1 MFVKVYHYQI
11 QPDRIEEYLDIQKK
25 SAEIYASYIDFHSF
39 CINSNQ
45 DKSKW
50 IEISKYKDENE
61 YRKSINLINDNTE
74 LKQLFKEFSY
84 LLVNGETDLVEEEY
98 TMKFNFNDMALN

>member
-1 MFVKVYHYQI
+1 MFVKVYQYQI
-11 QPDRIEEYLDIQKK
+11 QPGRIEEFLEIQKK

-50 IEISKYKDENE
+50 LEISKYKDENE

-74 LKQLFKEFSY
+74 IRQLFEKFSS
-84 LLVNGETDLVEEEY
+84 LLVNVETDLIEEEY
-98 TMKFNFNDMALN
+98 TMKFNFNNIKY